1 MGKDPKGQYLYGKV
15 IAASCFCIQAVGIGT
30 YFSYGVLFNPLIDEF
45 GWSRASISAAASMAF
60 LLMGVLGIGVGRLN
74 DRFGP
79 RILMTVS
86 GVFFGLGYFLM
97 SRLEAIWQL
106 YLFFGII
113 FGIGLSTID
122 VIALSTIARWF
133 IRKRGI
139 VTGIVKVGTG
149 FGQMVIPFLASILI
163 IRYGWRNSCVVI
175 GVAVMIIL
183 VAIAQLLRRDP
194 GQMGLAPD
202 GDVSGSTDGP
212 LSGAEGLSLREAI
225 RTRQFWTMCAAMLAI
240 VYCLMTVMVHIAPYA
255 REMNVSPTR
264 AAGLLSTI
272 GGVSMA
278 GRFVSGIA
286 IDRIGS
292 KRVMIFCFI
301 LLIAVFLWLQ
311 IATELWMLYLFA
323 VVYGLAHGGFFTS
336 FSPIVAEF
344 FGIESHGALFGI
356 AMFFGTFGGALG
368 PFIAGYVFDNTGAY
382 AGAIWICTGIAIL
395 GFALVTLLKPVAA
408 AGNGDAT
415 KPVAAA
421 DTGDAH

>member
-1 MGKDPKGQYLYGKV
+1 
-15 IAASCFCIQAVGIGT
+15 
-30 YFSYGVLFNPLIDEF
+30 LIDEF
-45 GWSRASISAAASMAF
+45 GWSRASIAGAASLAF
-60 LLMGVLGIGVGRLN
+60 LLMGFLGIGVGRLN

-79 RILMTVS
+79 RVLMTVS

-113 FGIGLSTID
+113 FGIGLSTVD
-122 VIALSTIARWF
+122 VIALTTIARWF
-133 IRKRGI
+133 VKKRGI

-149 FGQMVIPFLASILI
+149 AGQMVIPFVVSILI
-163 IRYGWRNSCVVI
+163 LRYGWRSSCVIV
-175 GVAVMIIL
+175 GVAVLIML

-194 GQMGLAPD
+194 SQMGLAPD
-202 GDVSGSTDGP
+202 GDSSGSTGSLVSDT
-212 LSGAEGLSLREAI
+212 EGLSLREAI

-240 VYCLMTVMVHIAPYA
+240 VYCLMTIMVHIAPYA
-255 REMNVSPTR
+255 HEMNVSPTR

-278 GRFVSGIA
+278 SRFISGFT

-344 FGIESHGALFGI
+344 FGIKSHGALFGI
-356 AMFFGTFGGALG
+356 TMFFGAFGGALG
-368 PFIAGYVFDNTGAY
+368 PFMAGYVFDVTGAY
-382 AGAIWICTGIAIL
+382 AGAIWICTVIGIL
-395 GFALVTLLKPVAA
+395 GFLLVALLKPVAA
-408 AGNGDAT
+408 AGNGDAA

-421 DTGDAH
+421 GNGDAH